1 MGPVVPVA
9 WSSSAGDAERWSPS
23 AVLLVCDA
31 AGGSQTS
38 NEGSVS
44 FLISSRFPQLDKLYV
59 QVQSSLFQI
68 FN

>member
-44 FLISSRFPQLDKLYV
+44 FLISS
-59 QVQSSLFQI
+59 
-68 FN
+68 